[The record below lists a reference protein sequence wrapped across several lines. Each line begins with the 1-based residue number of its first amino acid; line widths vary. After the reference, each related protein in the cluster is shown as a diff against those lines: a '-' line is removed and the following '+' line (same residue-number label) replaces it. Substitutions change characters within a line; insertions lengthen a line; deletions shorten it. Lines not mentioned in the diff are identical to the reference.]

1 MEKKVE
7 LILCQTKQPLE
18 KLTCPSFLPDGTK

>member
-7 LILCQTKQPLE
+7 FTPCQSKQPLE
-18 KLTCPSFLPDGTK
+18 KLTCPSFLPGGTK